1 MNDTPTLEDLEA
13 IDFSAV
19 HSLKALVDCEGVS
32 EENFND
38 VFFNTFTTVAS
49 DLKEVELI
57 LGGAEKQV
65 TYANRVEYRD
75 RVIQVRLVPDCVFCV
90 FGTIATLTANEKSTC
105 GTSWSTV
112 DG

>member
-13 IDFSAV
+13 IDFSAL

-57 LGGAEKQV
+57 VGGAEKQV

-75 RVIQVRLVPDCVFCV
+75 RVIQVCTQLSLSVCLFVCFMGLNSQLMLVLSRF
-90 FGTIATLTANEKSTC
+90 LML
-105 GTSWSTV
+105 
-112 DG
+112 